1 MNGRC
6 RGLHCEGCGKG
17 GLSAGAIVALIL
29 FVLAVVNRHAIG
41 DGVGEFLHV
50 VEMILEVVLFT
61 LLALVAAAAAA
72 VMVWA
77 GIRIRRWQ
85 QRRQAVAAPAQVIAL
100 TAQQS
105 NLAAQHRQAIAQP
118 RAASAPAIAPARPPL
133 YVHTQ
138 AEPREVA
145 GRVVPSRPRRTSR
158 RYPPRR
164 P

>member
-1 MNGRC
+1 MSGRC

-41 DGVGEFLHV
+41 DGVDEFLHV

-85 QRRQAVAAPAQVIAL
+85 RRQAVAVPTQVIVL

-105 NLAAQHRQAIAQP
+105 NLADPNRQAVAQP

-133 YVHTQ
+133 YMHTQ
-138 AEPREVA
+138 AEPREVV
-145 GRVVPSRPRRTSR
+145 GRVVPRRPRRTSR